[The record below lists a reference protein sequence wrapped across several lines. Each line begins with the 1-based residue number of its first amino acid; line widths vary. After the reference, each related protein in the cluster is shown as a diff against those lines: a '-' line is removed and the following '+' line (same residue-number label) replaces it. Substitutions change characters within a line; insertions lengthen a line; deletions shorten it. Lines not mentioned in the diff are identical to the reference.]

1 MNLVRAPKT
10 PKGNRTRERILA
22 EARHVIVEQGFD
34 ALAMRDLAKRCD
46 VQLGNLQYYFAT
58 RDSVAMAVIAAEAEA
73 DISEVRVAMETHDD
87 PDAQLAAVVRSFF
100 VRWRGESGLIFAT
113 LIYLCMHKPEF
124 LELKKRIYRAFYES
138 LESLIR
144 SLDTE
149 VTPVELRQR
158 VALIT
163 AIMDGSVAQS
173 TGGSRTFV
181 DAVVATVTGVAHG
194 RSGPGL

>member
-1 MNLVRAPKT
+1 
-10 PKGNRTRERILA
+10 
-22 EARHVIVEQGFD
+22 
-34 ALAMRDLAKRCD
+34 MRDLAKRCD
-46 VQLGNLQYYFAT
+46 VQLGNLQYY
-58 RDSVAMAVIAAEAEA
+58 
-73 DISEVRVAMETHDD
+73 
-87 PDAQLAAVVRSFF
+87 
-100 VRWRGESGLIFAT
+100 FAT

-163 AIMDGSVAQS
+163 AMMDGSVVQS

-181 DAVVATVTGVAHG
+181 DAVVTTVTGVAHG
-194 RSGPGL
+194 RSGSGL